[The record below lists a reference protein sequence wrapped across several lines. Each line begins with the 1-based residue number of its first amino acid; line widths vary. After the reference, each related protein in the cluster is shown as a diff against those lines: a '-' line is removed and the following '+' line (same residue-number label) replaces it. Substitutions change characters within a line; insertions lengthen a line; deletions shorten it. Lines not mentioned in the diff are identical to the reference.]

1 MKIYRIET
9 CSGDAKWAYSENFKD
24 FYLLNGSLKGFTETT
39 EAVTAKKILPPV
51 IPPAVYIIGYNY
63 AKNVEQARAA
73 AGSHP
78 VVVMKAIST
87 IIATGDSIDLPDSA
101 TSEQI
106 DYEGELAI
114 VIGKQAKN
122 VPVNS
127 ASEFILGYTI
137 ANDVTAR
144 DWQQGGAGNQWVRAK
159 NFDTF
164 CPLGPAIVTADS
176 LNLDNGL
183 MIRTWLNKELRQ
195 EDTTASMIFTIE
207 ELVAHLSVS
216 NTLLP
221 GTVIL
226 TGTPAGT
233 GKQQDPPTYLKTGDS
248 ITIEIEGL
256 GVLENTVL

>member
-1 MKIYRIET
+1 VKIHRIET
-9 CSGDAKWAYSENFKD
+9 NSGDVRWASSENSKD
-24 FYLLNGSLKGFTETT
+24 FYLLNGSLEGFTETT
-39 EAVTAKKILPPV
+39 EVVAAKKILPPV

-63 AKNVEQARAA
+63 ATNVEQARVE
-73 AGSHP
+73 AGSYP
-78 VVVMKAIST
+78 VVVMKATST
-87 IIATGDSIDLPDSA
+87 IIATGDSIDLPNPS

-114 VIGKQAKN
+114 VIGKRAKD
-122 VPVNS
+122 VPADSV
-127 ASEFILGYTI
+127 SEYILGYTI

-144 DWQQGGAGNQWVRAK
+144 DWQQGGAGNQWVRSK

-164 CPLGPAIVTADS
+164 CPLGPAIVTTDS
-176 LNLDNGL
+176 LNFDDGL

-207 ELVAHLSVS
+207 ELVVHLSAS

-233 GKQQDPPTYLKTGDS
+233 GKQQDPPAYLKTGDS
-248 ITIEIEGL
+248 ITIEIDGL
-256 GVLENTVL
+256 GVLENIVS

>member
-1 MKIYRIET
+1 ME
-9 CSGDAKWAYSENFKD
+9 S
-24 FYLLNGSLKGFTETT
+24 FTETK
-39 EAVTAKKILPPV
+39 EVVTPKEILPPV
-51 IPPAVYIIGYNY
+51 VPTAIYIIGYNY
-63 AKNVEQARAA
+63 AKDVVQARKE
-73 AGSHP
+73 AGPHP
-78 VVVMKAIST
+78 VVVMKAAST
-87 IIATGDSIDLPDSA
+87 VIATGESIHLPDPV

-114 VIGKQAKN
+114 VIGKRAKD
-122 VPVNS
+122 VPADS
-127 ASEFILGYTI
+127 ASEYILGYTI

-144 DWQQGGAGNQWVRAK
+144 DWQHSGAGGQWVRSK

-164 CPLGPAIVTADS
+164 CPLGPAIVTVDS

-183 MIRTWLNKELRQ
+183 RIRTWLNKELRQ
-195 EDTTASMIFTIE
+195 EDTTASMLFTVD
-207 ELVAHLSVS
+207 ELVAHLSKS

-233 GKQQDPPTYLKTGDS
+233 GKQQDPPAYLKSGDT

-256 GVLENTVL
+256 GVLKNTVY